1 MAIAIAAKQNDLFL
15 PTVGDLG
22 VGESGYVPADALLIT
37 DERALFLDTDA
48 PVLTEE
54 DPWAPLFVI
63 RTPTG
68 FLVDAAHAHCHSAPP
83 RATRPPLRAPVIAM
97 MHGDDLLR

>member
-1 MAIAIAAKQNDLFL
+1 MAIAMTAQQDALFL
-15 PTVGDLG
+15 PTIGDLG
-22 VGESGYVPADALLIT
+22 VGESGYVPADALVIT
-37 DERALFLDTDA
+37 EERALFLDTDA
-48 PVLTEE
+48 PVMSEE

-68 FLVDAAHAHCHSAPP
+68 FLVDAAHAHGQSAA
-83 RATRPPLRAPVIAM
+83 RRGTRPPLRAPVIAV

>member
-1 MAIAIAAKQNDLFL
+1 MAIAITAQQDARFL

-22 VGESGYVPADALLIT
+22 VGESGYVPADALFIT

-54 DPWAPLFVI
+54 NPWAPLFVI

-68 FLVDAAHAHCHSAPP
+68 FLIDAAHAHGQSAA
-83 RATRPPLRAPVIAM
+83 RSGTRPPLRAPVIAM